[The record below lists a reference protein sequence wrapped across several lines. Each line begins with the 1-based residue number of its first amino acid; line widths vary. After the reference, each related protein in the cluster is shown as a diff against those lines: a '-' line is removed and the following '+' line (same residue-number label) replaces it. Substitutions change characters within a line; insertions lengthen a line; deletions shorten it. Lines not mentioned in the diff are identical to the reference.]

1 MLVLGGRSLTFQIKN
16 ITLYKSG
23 IGFFIGKCS
32 KKEFI
37 LPINENDVDDILK
50 SLSVDGLKSVTFSAS
65 EGKDSIKRK
74 IGMDIDVESAF
85 ISFSKHLVGLT
96 VEIETDKIHRGKVL
110 GIDFL
115 LIDDLDDEESG
126 VDVLI
131 IQEKNTVQHLPISRI
146 KRIKILNETIQKDLE
161 VFLELEASTRKAGVT
176 NLTVISTK
184 EDASIQWVAPVS
196 AWRLSYRVQY
206 SQEKNSTDFTGIA
219 IVDNTTGID
228 WEKIKLLLVTGR
240 PVSFRYDLHSPHYVD
255 RPWISR
261 EETGISPLLAQAA
274 VRRSDARKKSD
285 QYGRGHSEPSPKA
298 LTTSGLSLEGRLG
311 WDISRDVMKTVSVA
325 SQEELAAT
333 VTYQVTKP
341 VTINRSESS
350 LIPLFNKS
358 MKGELCVVIRDD
370 RIEDGMDAILFSK
383 DLDLEKGVATVHIDD
398 IFAGDA
404 MIVRGTDYIAFRI
417 NQDISTISSVEQTSK
432 TLSVSVKKNL
442 LYQKFSKIATYN
454 FKFLNI
460 ADKKISIVLEI
471 GKLEEYKPKTKP
483 IKETAN
489 YYRYKFDLEP
499 GSSEKI
505 FTFTKIHL
513 KSLYVRD
520 LSEDVVNDMIKDGI
534 LDDKNE
540 RLVLKIFANLRKI
553 TQKEN
558 ELVAI
563 ESEIDWEYT
572 NQERLR
578 ENIIVLQKILQ
589 ATERDSYIERLKD
602 SEKHLE
608 GLESEKKELTAD
620 IKKLRTKI

>member
-1 MLVLGGRSLTFQIKN
+1 LTFQINN
-16 ITLYKSG
+16 ITLYKTG
-23 IGFFIGKCS
+23 IGYFTGKCN
-32 KKEFI
+32 KTEFI
-37 LPINENDVDDILK
+37 LPVNENDVDDILK

-74 IGMDIDVESAF
+74 IGMNIDAESAF
-85 ISFSKHLVGLT
+85 ISFSKHLIGLT
-96 VEIETDKIHRGKVL
+96 VEIETDKIHKGKVI

-115 LIDDLDDEESG
+115 LIDDFEDEEAG
-126 VDVLI
+126 IDVLI
-131 IQEKNTVQHLPISRI
+131 IQEKNTIQHLPISRI
-146 KRIKILNETIQKDLE
+146 KRIKMLDDTIKKDLE
-161 VFLELEASTRKAGVT
+161 VFLDLEASTRKLGVT
-176 NLTVISTK
+176 NLTVLTTK

-228 WEKIKLLLVTGR
+228 WEKIKLQLVTGR
-240 PVSFRYDLHSPHYVD
+240 PVSFKHDLHSPHYVD

-274 VRRSDARKKSD
+274 IQIGDMRKKSA
-285 QYGRGHSEPSPKA
+285 QYRRGRIDPSPEPS
-298 LTTSGLSLEGRLG
+298 TTAGMSLDGRLG
-311 WDISRDVMKTVSVA
+311 WDISRDIMKSKVIA

-333 VTYQVTKP
+333 VAYQVTKP

-404 MIVRGTDYIAFRI
+404 MIVRGTDFIAFRI
-417 NQDISTISSVEQTSK
+417 NQDINTIKSVEQTSK
-432 TLSVSVKKNL
+432 IVSVSIKKNL
-442 LYQKFSKIATYN
+442 MYQKHSEIATYN

-460 ADKKISIVLEI
+460 ADKKIPIVFEI
-471 GKLEEYKPKTKP
+471 GKLEDYKPKTKP

-499 GSSEKI
+499 GSSEKT
-505 FTFTKIHL
+505 FTFTKIVL
-513 KSLYVRD
+513 TSLYVRN
-520 LSEDVVNDMIKDGI
+520 LSENVAKDMIKDGI

-540 RLVLKIFANLRKI
+540 RLVLKIFANMRKI
-553 TQKEN
+553 DQKEN
-558 ELVAI
+558 ELNTI
-563 ESEIDWEYT
+563 ENEIDWEYT
-572 NQERLR
+572 NQARLR
-578 ENIIVLQKILQ
+578 DNITVLQKILQ
-589 ATERDSYIERLKD
+589 ADERDSYIERLKI

-608 GLESEKKELTAD
+608 NLESEKKKLIEE
-620 IKKLRTKI
+620 IKKLKQKI

>member
-1 MLVLGGRSLTFQIKN
+1 MNFQIKN

-32 KKEFI
+32 KKEFV
-37 LPINENDVDDILK
+37 LPVNENDVDDILK
-50 SLSVDGLKSVTFSAS
+50 SLSVDGLKSVTFSAA
-65 EGKDSIKRK
+65 EGKDCIKRK
-74 IGMDIDVESAF
+74 IGMDIEVESAF
-85 ISFSKHLVGLT
+85 ISFSKHLIGLT
-96 VEIETDKIHRGKVL
+96 IEIETDKIYKGKVL

-115 LIDDLDDEESG
+115 LLDDIDDEESG

-131 IQEKNTVQHLPISRI
+131 IQEKNTIQHLPISRI
-146 KRIKILNETIQKDLE
+146 KRIKILDEMIQKDLD

-176 NLTVISTK
+176 NLSVITTK
-184 EDASIQWVAPVS
+184 DDANIQWVAPVS

-228 WEKIKLLLVTGR
+228 WEKIKLQLVTGR
-240 PVSFRYDLHSPHYVD
+240 PVSFKHDLHTPHYVD
-255 RPWISR
+255 RPLISR

-274 VRRSDARKKSD
+274 VRSNDLRKKSE
-285 QYGRGHSEPSPKA
+285 QYGLRHSKQSPKT
-298 LTTSGLSLEGRLG
+298 LPTTGLSLEGRIG
-311 WDISRDVMKTVSVA
+311 WDITRDVMKTVSTA
-325 SQEELAAT
+325 SQDELAAT
-333 VTYQVTKP
+333 VTYQVVKP

-404 MIVRGTDYIAFRI
+404 MIVRGTDYLAFRI
-417 NQDISTISSVEQTSK
+417 NQDINTIKYVEQTSK
-432 TLSVSVKKNL
+432 TLSVSVKKNQM
-442 LYQKFSKIATYN
+442 YQKFSQIATYN

-460 ADKKISIVLEI
+460 SDKKMPIVLEI
-471 GKLEEYKPKTKP
+471 GKLAEYKPKIKP
-483 IKETAN
+483 IKETTN
-489 YYRYKFDLEP
+489 FYRYKFDLEP
-499 GSSEKI
+499 GSSEKT
-505 FTFTKIHL
+505 FTFTKIYL
-513 KSLYVRD
+513 TSLYVRN
-520 LSEDVVNDMIKDGI
+520 LSEDVVKEMIKDGT

-553 TQKEN
+553 AQKEN
-558 ELVAI
+558 ELTAI
-563 ESEIDWEYT
+563 EKEIDYEYS

-578 ENIIVLQKILQ
+578 DNITVLQEILQ
-589 ATERDSYIERLKD
+589 AAERNSYIERLKI

-608 GLESEKKELTAD
+608 DLESEVKELTQD

>member
-1 MLVLGGRSLTFQIKN
+1 MTFQINN

-23 IGFFIGKCS
+23 IGYFTGKCT

-37 LPINENDVDDILK
+37 LPVNENDIDDILK

-65 EGKDSIKRK
+65 EGKDSIKEK
-74 IGMDIDVESAF
+74 IGINIDAESAF
-85 ISFSKHLVGLT
+85 ISFSKHLIGLT
-96 VEIETDKIHRGKVL
+96 VEIETDKIYKGKVI

-115 LIDDLDDEESG
+115 LIDDLEDEEDG
-126 VDVLI
+126 IDVLI
-131 IQEKNTVQHLPISRI
+131 IQDKNTILHLPISRI
-146 KRIKILNETIQKDLE
+146 KRIKILDDTIQKDLE
-161 VFLELEASTRKAGVT
+161 VFLDLEASTRKIGVT
-176 NLTVISTK
+176 NLTVLTTK

-206 SQEKNSTDFTGIA
+206 SQEKSSTDFTGIA
-219 IVDNTTGID
+219 IVDNITGID
-228 WEKIKLLLVTGR
+228 WDKIILQLVTGR
-240 PVSFRYDLHSPHYVD
+240 PVSFKHDLHTPHYVD

-261 EETGISPLLAQAA
+261 EETGISPLLAQAS
-274 VRRSDARKKSD
+274 VKRSDLRKKSD
-285 QYGRGHSEPSPKA
+285 QYGRGRREPLPKA
-298 LTTSGLSLEGRLG
+298 STTSGMSLEGRLG
-311 WDISRDVMKTVSVA
+311 WDISRDVMKTVSAA

-383 DLDLEKGVATVHIDD
+383 DLDLEKGVATIHIDD

-417 NQDISTISSVEQTSK
+417 NQDINTIKSVEQTSK
-432 TLSVSVKKNL
+432 IVSVSVKKNL
-442 LYQKFSKIATYN
+442 MYQKHSEIATYN

-460 ADKKISIVLEI
+460 ADKKMPIVFEI
-471 GKLEEYKPKTKP
+471 GKLDEYKPKTKP

-505 FTFTKIHL
+505 FTFTKIVL
-513 KSLYVRD
+513 TSLYVRN
-520 LSEDVVNDMIKDGI
+520 LSEDVVKDMIKEGV

-558 ELVAI
+558 ELNTI
-563 ESEIDWEYT
+563 ENEIDWEYS

-578 ENIIVLQKILQ
+578 DNIIVLQKILQ
-589 ATERDSYIERLKD
+589 AAERDSYIERLKI

-608 GLESEKKELTAD
+608 DLESEKKKLTVE
-620 IKKLRTKI
+620 IKKLKLKI